1 MRCEVRIDRSTSSR
15 VVYVERDW
23 ETDLTREGGREG
35 GVLCWEEDWEGCM
48 LRIGIE
54 IVY

>member
-35 GVLCWEEDWEGCM
+35 GVLVGW
-48 LRIGIE
+48 LIGL
-54 IVY
+54 VCGFCGFGFG